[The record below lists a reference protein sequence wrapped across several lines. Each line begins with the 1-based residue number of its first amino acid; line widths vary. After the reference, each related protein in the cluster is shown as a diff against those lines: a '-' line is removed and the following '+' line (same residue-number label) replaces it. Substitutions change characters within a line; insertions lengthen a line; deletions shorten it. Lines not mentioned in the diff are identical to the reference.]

1 MNTSPSIFD
10 AHAEAFRSTYATP
23 KTPLKDGSAVA
34 EQNLNAHGY
43 AAPDMY
49 AGRSVDDNGE
59 LLAN

>member
-23 KTPLKDGSAVA
+23 QPPLKDGSAVA
-34 EQNLNAHGY
+34 
-43 AAPDMY
+43 DMY
-49 AGRSVDDNGE
+49 ASRSVDDNGE